1 MVLPGPISDGAWNAA
16 AYEGL
21 QAVESELGAEIA
33 YSDAVVRADHES
45 TIRGYAEQGYDLIFA
60 HGAEF
65 TEPVSAVAPDFPET
79 KFVVTFGF
87 EPAANVRGVSY
98 KANEAGYMQGV
109 VAGMLTES
117 DEVGFVGGLEIPSL
131 QAHLFGIEEG
141 VKSVNPAA
149 EVTAVYTGSFVDVA
163 LGEEAALSLIS
174 QGVDQLTAVA
184 NGGNVGTIQ
193 AAEESGA
200 KFVGWP
206 LDQVELSP
214 ETVAVSVLFDVPG
227 YILEESR
234 AVLEDN
240 FEGELVAIGVA
251 EGALSYGPFSDWV
264 PQDVQDAASQ
274 VQDGLA
280 SGSLEIPEF
289 TP

>member
-1 MVLPGPISDGAWNAA
+1 VHQI
-16 AYEGL
+16 
-21 QAVESELGAEIA
+21 
-33 YSDAVVRADHES
+33 
-45 TIRGYAEQGYDLIFA
+45 
-60 HGAEF
+60 
-65 TEPVSAVAPDFPET
+65 
-79 KFVVTFGF
+79 
-87 EPAANVRGVSY
+87 
-98 KANEAGYMQGV
+98 
-109 VAGMLTES
+109 
-117 DEVGFVGGLEIPSL
+117 
-131 QAHLFGIEEG
+131 
-141 VKSVNPAA
+141 
-149 EVTAVYTGSFVDVA
+149 
-163 LGEEAALSLIS
+163 
-174 QGVDQLTAVA
+174 TAVA
-184 NGGNVGTIQ
+184 NGGNVGTIK

-200 KFVGWP
+200 KFVGRP

-234 AVLEDN
+234 AVLEVI